1 MEASS
6 PVLDFKST
14 TLYAVRVVLYTAD
27 TAAILA
33 ALDQRMAD
41 AAGFFDDEPVV
52 IDASRLTDPVDWDPL
67 LAALRR
73 HRLPPIGVMVPDALA
88 DSARAAGLAQVS
100 LPPLAAKLSSEAG
113 AAAPSS
119 ATRIGGARTD
129 AANGDAANA
138 DAPDAAAKAD
148 TLPAPTARKA
158 VDVVA
163 DTGVAVS
170 EPPASAGMAVATL
183 IIDKPL
189 RSGQKVYA
197 RHADLI
203 VLGVVSHGAEVI
215 ADGNIHVY
223 GPLRGKAMA
232 GARGN
237 TDARIFTTQFDAELI
252 AVAGVYRS
260 MTAALSPDIENK
272 PATVRLTGDKLLVD
286 PLDI

>member
-67 LAALRR
+67 LAALRK

-88 DSARAAGLAQVS
+88 DGARAAGLAQVS

-113 AAAPSS
+113 TAASTA
-119 ATRIGGARTD
+119 AKIGGARTD
-129 AANGDAANA
+129 AANGDAATA
-138 DAPDAAAKAD
+138 DSADAAAD
-148 TLPAPTARKA
+148 TLAAPTARKA

-170 EPPASAGMAVATL
+170 EPPASTGMAVATL

>member
-88 DSARAAGLAQVS
+88 DNARAAGLAQVS

-113 AAAPSS
+113 TAASTA
-119 ATRIGGARTD
+119 AKIGGARTD
-129 AANGDAANA
+129 AANGDAATA
-138 DAPDAAAKAD
+138 DSADAAAD
-148 TLPAPTARKA
+148 TLAAPTARKA

>member
-100 LPPLAAKLSSEAG
+100 LPPLAAKLSSESESAKPDSLPPPASTPAP
-113 AAAPSS
+113 AAAS
-119 ATRIGGARTD
+119 AS
-129 AANGDAANA
+129 
-138 DAPDAAAKAD
+138 
-148 TLPAPTARKA
+148 KA

>member
-52 IDASRLTDPVDWDPL
+52 IDASRLTDAVEWEPL

-73 HRLPPIGVMVPDALA
+73 HRLPPIGVMVAEALA

-113 AAAPSS
+113 SATNAAAGATKPDSLPSPAAALATS
-119 ATRIGGARTD
+119 AT
-129 AANGDAANA
+129 
-138 DAPDAAAKAD
+138 PD
-148 TLPAPTARKA
+148 TA
-158 VDVVA
+158 VDVIA

-183 IIDKPL
+183 IIEKPL

-237 TDARIFTTQFDAELI
+237 ADARIFTTQFDAELI

-260 MTAALSPDIENK
+260 MTAALSPDLENK
-272 PATVRLTGDKLLVD
+272 PATVRLTGDKLIVE